1 MAGYVNSGAVDTD
14 VDVDTSRV
22 KGLTAVVTGG
32 MVNHSYSSLISLM
45 LTESQV
51 PMASVKHIHELWS
64 KLGKVQNVTFTC
76 IH

>member
-32 MVNHSYSSLISLM
+32 MVNHSYSSLMSLM
-45 LTESQV
+45 LTESQG
-51 PMASVKHIHELWS
+51 ANGIGEAYTRAL
-64 KLGKVQNVTFTC
+64 VQAG
-76 IH
+76 